1 MPDPSACGL
10 PVTLADWLE
19 LLEARHG
26 TSICLG
32 LERVSKVLA
41 ALDSSS
47 SAVVIS
53 VGGTNGKGSICAMLE
68 AILLAEGYRVGCYTS
83 PHLLR
88 YNERVRINGV
98 ETGDEALA
106 AAFADV
112 EAARGNTPLTYFE
125 HGTLAAWRVFCA
137 APLEVI
143 ILEVGLGGRLDAVN
157 AIDADCAVVS
167 GVAVDHVDHLGDTRE
182 AIGFEKA
189 GIFRAGRPA
198 ICGDPD
204 PPQSLVG
211 HARTI
216 GAELWISG
224 RDFGFDGNRQQW
236 RYWRKETPS
245 SDPGHHDNISV
256 HRSGLAHPALRG
268 ASQLFNAASAMAA
281 LDTLRVRIP
290 VSMQAIRQGLM
301 RVELPGRFQVLPGQP
316 QVVLDVAHNPQAVGV
331 LAENLGEMGFAPETW
346 AVFGMLADKDVEGV
360 VKRLNARVDHW
371 LPCTLS
377 GPRGLE
383 AGALIERLRA
393 AGVEESKIAEGF
405 ASPARAFA
413 CARECAAVND
423 RIVTFGSF
431 LTVADVLAAIQSRR

>member
-1 MPDPSACGL
+1 MPDPRDRGL
-10 PVTLADWLE
+10 PVALADWLE

-26 TSICLG
+26 MSICLG
-32 LERVSKVLA
+32 LERVSEVLA
-41 ALDSSS
+41 ALGSGSD
-47 SAVVIS
+47 AVVIS

-88 YNERVRINGV
+88 YNERVRIDGIEV
-98 ETGDEALA
+98 GDEALA

-112 EAARGNTPLTYFE
+112 EAVRGNTPLTYFE

-137 APLEVI
+137 QRLDVI

-189 GIFRAGRPA
+189 GIFRAGCPA

-204 PPQSLVG
+204 PPRSLIE

-216 GAELWISG
+216 AAELWVCG
-224 RDFGFDGNRQQW
+224 RDFGFDGDRQQW
-236 RYWRKETPS
+236 RYWRKETPTS
-245 SDPGHHDNISV
+245 GCHDGISI

-268 ASQLFNAASAMAA
+268 ASQLFNAASAMTA
-281 LDTLRVRIP
+281 LDALQARIP

-301 RVELPGRFQVLPGQP
+301 RVELRGRFQVLPGQP
-316 QVVLDVAHNPQAVGV
+316 QVVLDVAHNPQAANV
-331 LAENLGEMGFAPETW
+331 LAENLGEMGFAPTTW
-346 AVFGMLADKDVEGV
+346 AIFGMLADKDVEGV
-360 VKRLNARVDHW
+360 LMRMDARVDHW

-383 AGALIERLRA
+383 AGALIDRMRA
-393 AGVEESKIAEGF
+393 AGVKESKIAEGF
-405 ASPARAFA
+405 ATPAKAFA
-413 CARECAAVND
+413 RARECAAVND

-431 LTVADVLAAIQSRR
+431 LTVADVLAEIQSRR